1 MFAQVADR
9 VYRLTRGIANFYLVE
24 DAGKLLL
31 VDAGTPKDWDL
42 FAQAVQALGQRVD
55 DLDAVLLTH
64 AHADHI
70 GFAERART
78 TIGARVLVHRCDEE
92 MARTGK
98 AAAPNEGKVTL
109 YLLKGQLYKTFWNL
123 AMGGAAK
130 TIPVKEVSAF
140 GDGETLDVPG
150 RPRVVHA
157 PGHTTGSAA
166 LLLDDRSVLFT
177 GDVMCTHNPLTGRPG
192 PQIMPSGLNRDTQ
205 QAIRSLDN
213 LAGVKADVLLAGH
226 GDPWTAGVDEAIRLA
241 RSAGPS

>member
-9 VYRLTRGIANFYLVE
+9 VYRLARGIANFYLVE
-24 DAGKLLL
+24 DGGKLIL
-31 VDAGTPKDWDL
+31 VDAGRPKDWDL
-42 FAQAVQALGQRVD
+42 FGQAVQALGHRVD

-64 AHADHI
+64 AHADHT

-78 TIGARVLVHRCDEE
+78 TIGARVLVHRSDEE

-98 AAAPNEGKVTL
+98 AAAPFERNVTS
-109 YLLKGQLYKTFWNL
+109 YLLKGQLYKTLWNL
-123 AMGGAAK
+123 ASGGATK
-130 TIPVKEVSAF
+130 IIPIKEVSTF

-166 LLLDDRSVLFT
+166 LLLGDRSVLFT

-192 PQIMPSGLNRDTQ
+192 PQIMPSGLNRDSQ
-205 QAIRSLDN
+205 QAMRSLEN
-213 LAGVKADVLLAGH
+213 LAGVTADVLLAGH

-241 RSAGPS
+241 KSAGPS

>member
-1 MFAQVADR
+1 MFTQVADR
-9 VYRLTRGIANFYLVE
+9 VHRLTHGIANFYLVE
-24 DAGKLLL
+24 DAGKLIL
-31 VDAGTPKDWDL
+31 VDAGRPKDWDL
-42 FAQAVQALGQRVD
+42 FGQAVQALGHRVD

-64 AHADHI
+64 AHADHT

-78 TIGARVLVHRCDEE
+78 TTGARVLVHRSDED

-98 AAAPNEGKVTL
+98 AAAPFERKVTS

-123 AMGGAAK
+123 ARGRATK
-130 TIPVKEVSAF
+130 IIPIREVSTF

-166 LLLDDRSVLFT
+166 LLLEDRSVLFT

-205 QAIRSLDN
+205 QAMRSLDN
-213 LAGVKADVLLAGH
+213 LARVKAEVLLAGH
-226 GDPWTAGVDEAIRLA
+226 GEPWTDGVDEAIRIA
-241 RSAGPS
+241 KSAGPS